1 MCAKTPSREY
11 PFFSQTAQAATSE
24 IAAAFFLSQ
33 DELFDRQTRITE
45 WRSRLADDR
54 EIWKRISQGDADSF
68 DAFYRENAPRL
79 QMFLRQIIGNPQ
91 AAEDIVQETFT
102 QIWNRP
108 NGFQP
113 ERAPLRAYLY
123 GIGRKRAADWWRKQR
138 PSNQASED
146 QVSVCQAETVSIVGD
161 AFRRLAAEQRTLLW
175 LREVEGQSYAELA
188 VILEIPVGTVRSR
201 LFAAREAL
209 RKVWL
214 STR

>member
-1 MCAKTPSREY
+1 
-11 PFFSQTAQAATSE
+11 
-24 IAAAFFLSQ
+24 
-33 DELFDRQTRITE
+33 
-45 WRSRLADDR
+45 LADDQ

-79 QMFLRQIIGNPQ
+79 QVFLRHVIGNPQ

-113 ERAPLRAYLY
+113 ERGTLRGYLF
-123 GIGRKRAADWWRKQR
+123 GIGRKRAADWWRKQG
-138 PSNQASED
+138 PSDQASAE
-146 QVSVCQAETVSIVGD
+146 QVSVCQTETASIMGE
-161 AFRRLAAEQRTLLW
+161 AFRRLAEEQRTLLW

-201 LFAAREAL
+201 LFTAREAL
-209 RKVWL
+209 RRIWL
-214 STR
+214 NTR